1 MADVGIVMPVYK
13 QKTSFLQAAIRSVL
27 KQRYRNFRLI
37 IVIDGITA
45 NVVRTVRRETRRDS
59 RVKVVS
65 YRVNRGTSHALN
77 TGFGMLMGDPG
88 IQYLTWVSSDNIY
101 FPQYVGTL
109 RQSLLEAPE
118 HVGFAYS
125 SCYHINN
132 LGKIL
137 HSPARQVLL
146 RQWRGQPI
154 ENLIESCF
162 IGASFMYRA
171 SVANVVGEY
180 RYTPVEDYDYW
191 LRLTEQCG
199 TVFLPVELMKYRVH
213 STFSMSRKLAS
224 STLLY
229 RSKRYISQQIRL
241 EARQRRQIPL
251 ETTIILT
258 YSGTPNQL
266 ERLNQLLEQSYF
278 NFLCI
283 VIDQSPNQELHPPVI
298 KLPDPRVH
306 YISMPMASD
315 QDVFL
320 KARELTTSPYLLFY
334 RDAAPLPKDF
344 MRSAVWSLYGQ
355 LQSGYYDPAKPLF
368 NQLHLSDRLF
378 ELMVNHLYPEA
389 V

>member
-13 QKTSFLQAAIRSVL
+13 QKTNFLLAAIRSVL
-27 KQRYRNFRLI
+27 KQKYRSFRLI
-37 IVIDGITA
+37 IVIDGTTA
-45 NVVRTVRRETRRDS
+45 NVVRTVRRETRRDP

-77 TGFGMLMGDPG
+77 TGFGILNNDPS

-101 FPQYVGTL
+101 LPNYVGTL
-109 RQSLLEAPE
+109 RQGLLGAPE
-118 HVGFAYS
+118 QVGFVYS

-137 HSPARQVLL
+137 HSPSRQQLL
-146 RQWRGQPI
+146 REWRGQPI
-154 ENLIESCF
+154 KNIIESCF
-162 IGASFMYRA
+162 IGASFMYRKSA
-171 SVANVVGEY
+171 AIAVGEY
-180 RYTPVEDYDYW
+180 RHTPVEDYDYW
-191 LRLTEQCG
+191 LRLTEQVG

-229 RSKRYISQQIRL
+229 RSKRYISQLIRL

-251 ETTIILT
+251 ETTIIFT
-258 YSGTPNQL
+258 HSNTPNQL
-266 ERLNQLLEQSYF
+266 ERLNRLLEQNYF

-283 VIDQSPNQELHPPVI
+283 VIDQSPNQELHQPVK

-306 YISMPMASD
+306 YISMPGASD

-320 KARELTTSPYLLFY
+320 KARELTQSPYVLFY
-334 RDAAPLPKDF
+334 TGAAPLPKDF
-344 MRSAVWSLYGQ
+344 MRRAVGQ
-355 LQSGYYDPAKPLF
+355 LQSGYDDPTKPLF
-368 NQLHLSDRLF
+368 NQLHQAEKWF
-378 ELMVNHLYPEA
+378 QQMVNQLYPEA